1 MSIPWAHNHS
11 ATVGG
16 LLLGVGVAG
25 TLFYHRHTIAH
36 SLHNMRLH
44 ALLEMTNRRIVIVTD
59 KKSWDEVAPLFMR
72 EASSEGAVGFDCEW
86 VQVGGKRRPV
96 ALLQLASCS
105 GLCVLVRLSLLND
118 GIPDSLR
125 AFLEDEKILKVG
137 VGPNEDS
144 NYLAEDY
151 NIQVRGCVD
160 LRHLVQRCLS
170 LESLDAESASKGQ
183 EVSQGRTTAGG
194 MGLNALAERYLGRTL
209 DKDWRVRASDWEA
222 KMLTKRQKRYAA
234 EDALVGIHILI
245 ALMEKL
251 WTLDSVT
258 TPFLP
263 KSAWQQRLRQEV
275 HQACSGLLDVKF
287 TSNKR
292 NQDAGSSRGGQIPPN
307 KFKPHTRAYSL
318 RQGPLY
324 HNCQLRAPDDQPLC
338 TIDPKKAHW
347 YVAKGL
353 GVLVSEEP
361 LVVRLNFEPAGRP
374 QTELQDGQFYL
385 QERQNLCV
393 VCGKDQSYIR
403 KNVVPHEYRKY
414 FPAILKHHQNHDVVL
429 LCLECHRISNIR
441 DNALRSQLAEECD
454 APIGTDKDVK
464 ATFDKAKKAVRY
476 AASALLRKPAGIPE
490 KRIAEL
496 QGVVRRHYG
505 VEELTRELLEEA
517 ANMEVKVY
525 NKEYQ
530 AHGHKVF
537 EVYSKVGLVKLEQRW
552 RQHFLSSMKPEHLP
566 ECWSVTHNDYK
577 LRLKMAR
584 LPLDHPDRHNYKL
597 ALVGTEGTI
606 HVPYDPSQDRR
617 RTVEEGSMPSME
629 VTHDGSPST
638 EESEDEL
645 MGEDERERYGEIDEA
660 NSDSD
665 PYGED
670 IIQE

>member
-1 MSIPWAHNHS
+1 MEFSFLFIIKIITVFVIALVIKNCYH
-11 ATVGG
+11 ATF
-16 LLLGVGVAG
+16 LLLGSA
-25 TLFYHRHTIAH
+25 
-36 SLHNMRLH
+36 
-44 ALLEMTNRRIVIVTD
+44 
-59 KKSWDEVAPLFMR
+59 K
-72 EASSEGAVGFDCEW
+72 
-86 VQVGGKRRPV
+86 GG
-96 ALLQLASCS
+96 
-105 GLCVLVRLSLLND
+105 N
-118 GIPDSLR
+118 
-125 AFLEDEKILKVG
+125 
-137 VGPNEDS
+137 
-144 NYLAEDY
+144 
-151 NIQVRGCVD
+151 
-160 LRHLVQRCLS
+160 
-170 LESLDAESASKGQ
+170 
-183 EVSQGRTTAGG
+183 
-194 MGLNALAERYLGRTL
+194 
-209 DKDWRVRASDWEA
+209 
-222 KMLTKRQKRYAA
+222 
-234 EDALVGIHILI
+234 
-245 ALMEKL
+245 
-251 WTLDSVT
+251 
-258 TPFLP
+258 
-263 KSAWQQRLRQEV
+263 
-275 HQACSGLLDVKF
+275 
-287 TSNKR
+287 
-292 NQDAGSSRGGQIPPN
+292 IPPN
-307 KFKPHTRAYSL
+307 KLKPHARAYSL

-338 TIDPKKAHW
+338 TIDPKKAYW

-361 LVVRLNFEPAGRP
+361 LVVRLKFEPAGRP
-374 QTELQDGQFYL
+374 QAELQDGQFYL

-429 LCLECHRISNIR
+429 LCLECHRVSNIR

-496 QGVVRRHYG
+496 QGVVQRHYG

-537 EVYSKVGLVKLEQRW
+537 EVYSKYGLVKLEQRW

-617 RTVEEGSMPSME
+617 RTVQEGSAPSKE
-629 VTHDGSPST
+629 VTCDESPST

-645 MGEDERERYGEIDEA
+645 VGEEERERYDEIVET
-660 NSDSD
+660 NSDSE